1 MIMDKALAKLR
12 ACGIV
17 PVVVLEDVQNA
28 VPTADALLAGGID
41 VMEITL
47 RTKAGLEA
55 IRAVSKNRP
64 EVFTG
69 AGTVLTLDQCKSC
82 VDSGARFIVSPGFSP
97 AIVKWCVEHGVAV
110 TPGCV
115 TPTEIMEAMENGC
128 SVLKFFP
135 ANVYGG
141 LSALKA
147 LAGPFGNVTF
157 IPTGGVDSKNIGEF
171 AASPFVH
178 AVGGSWVCPKDD
190 IQAGNFSRITD
201 LSGEAVRNFLGFELA
216 HIGVNAADENE
227 SAKIAD
233 LFAGLFGFEV
243 NPGASSI
250 FAGGGIEVMKSVSPG
265 EKGHIAIRTNRIDA
279 AVERL
284 ASRGCSVDLETAKRK
299 GDKITAVYLKAD
311 FGGFAV
317 HLLQK

>member
-1 MIMDKALAKLR
+1 MDKALARLR
-12 ACGIV
+12 ACGII
-17 PVVVLEDVQNA
+17 PVVVLEDAQNA

-55 IRAVSKNRP
+55 LRAVAKNRSRIF
-64 EVFTG
+64 VG
-69 AGTVLTLDQCKSC
+69 AGTILTLDQCKSC
-82 VDSGARFIVSPGFSP
+82 VDAGAHVIVSPGVSL

-115 TPTEIMEAMENGC
+115 TPTEIMEAVESGC
-128 SVLKFFP
+128 DVLKFFP

-190 IQAGNFSRITD
+190 IQAGNFGRITD
-201 LSGEAVRNFLGFELA
+201 LSREAVRNFLGFELA
-216 HIGVNAADENE
+216 HIGVNAGNENE
-227 SAKIAD
+227 AAKIAD
-233 LFAGLFGFEV
+233 QFAGFFGFEV
-243 NPGASSI
+243 KPGASSV
-250 FAGGGIEVMKSVSPG
+250 FAGGGIEVVKSSGPG

-284 ASRGCSVDLETAKRK
+284 VSGGCSLDMQTAKYK
-299 GDKITAVYLKAD
+299 EGKMIAVYLKVD